1 MTFNC
6 NLGRDFTNATLT
18 LCGLGGS
25 PTHRQF
31 QQAYAHRAGRCLLHK
46 GRHRHG
52 AEDIASGE
60 RQNLVIWNTNYK
72 YRKSK
77 RFRKDQA
84 FREEVA
90 PPDPRCL
97 RCTAPPHPYPILT
110 SSALILT
117 SSSPHYLILTV
128 SVTRTIGTIHC
139 SRLILSIEHIGVLRA
154 ERKPGKPHPNLTN
167 PHLILTS
174 SASKPHLNLTSSCHR
189 GKAWCPPESACY
201 DSMQPEP
208 ALRARRLSLDDPE
221 L

>member
-97 RCTAPPHPYPILT
+97 RCTAATSSLPKPHLIRTHPHLIFTSLPHPY
-110 SSALILT
+110 
-117 SSSPHYLILTV
+117 
-128 SVTRTIGTIHC
+128 
-139 SRLILSIEHIGVLRA
+139 
-154 ERKPGKPHPNLTN
+154 
-167 PHLILTS
+167 
-174 SASKPHLNLTSSCHR
+174 
-189 GKAWCPPESACY
+189 
-201 DSMQPEP
+201 
-208 ALRARRLSLDDPE
+208 RLSYTHDRDYPLFKAYPLDRTYRSAE
-221 L
+221 SREEAR